1 MPTGYLD
8 SYNQAGVDYY
18 VNFVKVSYYTLQ
30 FFLIHINLH
39 LVGLKRSRHWAFS
52 YSIPLGLAS
61 TSKRS
66 RRMAERLYCWTFWRI
81 RQDCLPEFGTLRPE
95 MGYCERT
102 QDYLLS
108 GIRKWSMSIH
118 QWSMIDFIASF
129 LGQCSW
135 FDPNWRWNLSMCQS
149 TNLGS
154 CYSLPYLP
162 RRICCWTKWFVV
174 VPIIYDKL

>member
-1 MPTGYLD
+1 MTVKMVTSLVTLIISGGKTLNYLRNWEWSYTGEFCRVTISNWYQCLSYLNRFSVAWTRIVPTGYLD

-108 GIRKWSMSIH
+108 GIWKWSMSIL
-118 QWSMIDFIASF
+118 Q
-129 LGQCSW
+129 
-135 FDPNWRWNLSMCQS
+135 
-149 TNLGS
+149 
-154 CYSLPYLP
+154 
-162 RRICCWTKWFVV
+162 
-174 VPIIYDKL
+174 